1 MRIYHFEEI
10 EAWKKSQIVAIKI
23 YNLLQIN
30 VDYGFKNQIQRA
42 SVSISNNIAEGFE
55 RGSDADFRR
64 FLFISLG
71 SCSEVKSMMYMALQL
86 NYVSQKDAN
95 QLQKDLVEISIMLKS
110 FIRVLDKNGHRLN
123 CLSCEATTKRI

>member
-23 YNLLQIN
+23 YKLLQIN

-86 NYVSQKDAN
+86 NYVSKADAN
-95 QLQKDLVEISIMLKS
+95 QLQKDLVEISLILKS

-123 CLSCEATTKRI
+123 

>member
-42 SVSISNNIAEGFE
+42 SVSISNNLAEGFE

-123 CLSCEATTKRI
+123 

>member
-23 YNLLQIN
+23 YKLLHIN

-123 CLSCEATTKRI
+123 

>member
-1 MRIYHFEEI
+1 MKINHFEEI

-23 YNLLQIN
+23 YTILHEN

-42 SVSISNNIAEGFE
+42 AISISNNIAEGFE

-71 SCSEVKSMMYMALQL
+71 SCSEVDDVHGSSLKLCNTRRGKSIA
-86 NYVSQKDAN
+86 K
-95 QLQKDLVEISIMLKS
+95 
-110 FIRVLDKNGHRLN
+110 RLSGN
-123 CLSCEATTKRI
+123 LPNA

>member
-10 EAWKKSQIVAIKI
+10 EAWKKSQIVAIKV
-23 YNLLQIN
+23 YKLLQIN
-30 VDYGFKNQIQRA
+30 VDYGFKSQIQRA
-42 SVSISNNIAEGFE
+42 AISISNNIAEGFE
-55 RGSDADFRR
+55 RGSDVDFRR

-86 NYVSQKDAN
+86 NYVSQEEAN
-95 QLQKDLVEISIMLKS
+95 QLQKDLVEISLMLKS

-123 CLSCEATTKRI
+123 

>member
-23 YNLLQIN
+23 YKLLHIN
-30 VDYGFKNQIQRA
+30 VYYGFKNQIQRA

-71 SCSEVKSMMYMALQL
+71 SCNEVKSMMYMALQL
-86 NYVSQKDAN
+86 NYVSQEEAN
-95 QLQKDLVEISIMLKS
+95 QLQKDLVEISLMLKS

-123 CLSCEATTKRI
+123 

>member
-23 YNLLQIN
+23 YKLLHIN
-30 VDYGFKNQIQRA
+30 VYYGFKNQIQRA

-86 NYVSQKDAN
+86 NYVSQEDAN
-95 QLQKDLVEISIMLKS
+95 QLQKDLVEISLMLKS

-123 CLSCEATTKRI
+123 

>member
-123 CLSCEATTKRI
+123 

>member
-23 YNLLQIN
+23 YKLLQIN

-86 NYVSQKDAN
+86 NYVSKADAN
-95 QLQKDLVEISIMLKS
+95 QLQKDLVEISLMLKS

-123 CLSCEATTKRI
+123 

>member
-23 YNLLQIN
+23 YKILQLN

-42 SVSISNNIAEGFE
+42 VISISNNMAEGFE

-64 FLFISLG
+64 FLFIALG
-71 SCSEVKSMMYMALQL
+71 SCSEVKSMIYIARQL
-86 NYVSQKDAN
+86 NYITQEEAN
-95 QLQKDLVEISIMLKS
+95 QIQKDLIEISLMIKG
-110 FIRVLDKNGHRLN
+110 FIRILDKSGHRLN
-123 CLSCEATTKRI
+123 

>member
-23 YNLLQIN
+23 YKLLQIN

-86 NYVSQKDAN
+86 NYVSQEDAN
-95 QLQKDLVEISIMLKS
+95 QLQKDLVEISLMLKS

-123 CLSCEATTKRI
+123 

>member
-1 MRIYHFEEI
+1 
-10 EAWKKSQIVAIKI
+10 
-23 YNLLQIN
+23 

-86 NYVSQKDAN
+86 NYVSQEDAN
-95 QLQKDLVEISIMLKS
+95 QLQKDLVEISLMLKS

-123 CLSCEATTKRI
+123 

>member
-10 EAWKKSQIVAIKI
+10 EAWKKFQIVAIKI

-86 NYVSQKDAN
+86 NYISQKDAN

-123 CLSCEATTKRI
+123 

>member
-1 MRIYHFEEI
+1 MEINHFEEI

-23 YNLLQIN
+23 YKILKEN
-30 VDYGFKNQIQRA
+30 VDFGFKNQVQRA

-71 SCSEVKSMMYMALQL
+71 SCSEVKSMIYIAYQL
-86 NYVSQKDAN
+86 NYMTYEDSIK
-95 QLQKDLVEISIMLKS
+95 LREDLIEISRMIKG
-110 FIRVLDKNGHRLN
+110 FIRILDKSGYRLN
-123 CLSCEATTKRI
+123 